1 MQVSAPGLSE
11 FRDRMYSRNAWN
23 AVMIKE
29 IGR

>member
-1 MQVSAPGLSE
+1 MQVPAHGLSE

-23 AVMIKE
+23 VLMIME